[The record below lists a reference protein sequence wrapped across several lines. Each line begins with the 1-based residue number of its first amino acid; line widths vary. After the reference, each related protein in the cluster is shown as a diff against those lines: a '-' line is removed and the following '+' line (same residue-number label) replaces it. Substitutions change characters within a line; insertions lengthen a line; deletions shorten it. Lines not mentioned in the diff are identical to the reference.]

1 MLLFAVALLAADPAD
16 QAAAPAQPAPA
27 AEPAKPQKAKKI
39 CKADATASG
48 SRMGKRLC
56 LTEEEW
62 AQRSS
67 NGMVDSSRS
76 GFSGKAE
83 DH

>member
-1 MLLFAVALLAADPAD
+1 MLLFAVALLAAADPAD
-16 QAAAPAQPAPA
+16 QAGAPAQPTEAP
-27 AEPAKPQKAKKI
+27 EPTKKAKKI
-39 CKADATASG
+39 CKADDITSG

-56 LTEEEW
+56 LTEDEW
-62 AQRSS
+62 AQRA
-67 NGMVDSSRS
+67 NGMTNSARS

>member
-1 MLLFAVALLAADPAD
+1 MLLFAVALLAVADPAD
-16 QAAAPAQPAPA
+16 QAGAPAQPTEAV
-27 AEPAKPQKAKKI
+27 EPAKKPKKI
-39 CKADATASG
+39 CKADDVTSG

-56 LTEEEW
+56 LTEDEW
-62 AQRSS
+62 AQRSHS
-67 NGMVDSSRS
+67 MMDSARS